1 MSNTDVD
8 GLPTGCLA
16 RPQDA
21 EDDEDTHTP
30 YTHPLS
36 MQHEWRVDTAA
47 CTRMGFE
54 ALEAIHHVPLP
65 LTHVLDQLGSIISF
79 NSISKKGVT

>member
-1 MSNTDVD
+1 
-8 GLPTGCLA
+8 
-16 RPQDA
+16 
-21 EDDEDTHTP
+21 
-30 YTHPLS
+30 